1 MKRYKNNFRGVIL
14 MLSNS
19 INTMKMYNGFGIK
32 VGTIEFDN
40 ETEQYIVTYEIPDYD
55 YYEGKFEDENF

>member
-1 MKRYKNNFRGVIL
+1 
-14 MLSNS
+14 
-19 INTMKMYNGFGIK
+19 MYNGFGIK

-55 YYEGKFEDENF
+55 YYEGKLDDENF

>member
-1 MKRYKNNFRGVIL
+1 

-32 VGTIEFDN
+32 VGTIEFDD
-40 ETEQYIVTYEIPDYD
+40 EAGQYIVTYEIPDYD
-55 YYEGKFEDENF
+55 YYEDKFDDENF